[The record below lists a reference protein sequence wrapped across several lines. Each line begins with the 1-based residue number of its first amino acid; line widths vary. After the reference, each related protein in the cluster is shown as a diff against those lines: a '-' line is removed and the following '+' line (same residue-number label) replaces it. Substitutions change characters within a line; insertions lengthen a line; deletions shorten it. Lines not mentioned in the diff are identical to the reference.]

1 MKQLILRTFAGG
13 AILASGIIAQ
23 PRQAVMTG
31 GQGDRG
37 KCTIEVVVDGSA
49 QVEVRGNSAT
59 LRTIAGQPAQWRR
72 FECNAPMPPNPVN
85 FRFAG
90 VDGRGRQQLVRDP
103 RQGGVA
109 VVQIDDPE
117 GGTEGYTFDLMWD
130 AGNSGGPGYSP
141 GYQQDDRRGGDQR
154 PPAGY
159 QDRPRG
165 GDASGYGGYPDR
177 GGDGQYRPNYRD
189 SDYYQRYGHGFST
202 EEAVR
207 TCQDAVA
214 QQATRRF
221 GTSDVHFHGTRI
233 DDRPGRNDWVMG
245 TLDVHRGRREER
257 FGFACSVNFDTG
269 RVRSADIDP
278 RPLPDNDRWH

>member
-1 MKQLILRTFAGG
+1 VI
-13 AILASGIIAQ
+13 
-23 PRQAVMTG
+23 TG
-31 GQGDRG
+31 GGQADHG

-59 LRTIAGQPAQWRR
+59 LRTISGQPAQWRR
-72 FECNAPMPPNPVN
+72 FECNAPMPPNPGN
-85 FRFAG
+85 FRFSG

-117 GGTEGYTFDLMWD
+117 GGAEGYTFDLMWD
-130 AGNSGGPGYSP
+130 AGNFGGPGYSP

-159 QDRPRG
+159 QQDDRRGGDQRPPAGYPPNYQDRPRG

-177 GGDGQYRPNYRD
+177 DRDEQYRPNYRD
-189 SDYYQRYGHGFST
+189 SDYYHRYGHGFST

-221 GTSDVHFHGTRI
+221 GGADIHFHGTRI
-233 DDRPGRNDWVMG
+233 DDRPGRNDWVTG
-245 TLDVHRGRREER
+245 TVDVHRGRQEER
-257 FGFACSVNFDTG
+257 FAFSCSVNFDTG
-269 RVRSADIDP
+269 RVRSAEIDP
-278 RPLPDNDRWH
+278 RPLRDDQRWH